1 MAKARSATK
10 DAPQP
15 VTPATEGLEPAD
27 LELPP
32 EGEATYVL
40 QDEPAATGDGQ
51 GGQGTEADKAPAD
64 GDGTRAPEGDTRD
77 RNLRAALKEAR
88 VKRRDLL
95 AELET
100 ERALRR
106 QAEEAR
112 AAADERARNE
122 AARAAR
128 LAKIDEVND
137 LSEAVPLIREDVVLD
152 VEGRVRPVMDRAL
165 ALAVRNSQAVAASKH
180 ADFFDVLE
188 ASGVQAAITLTDG
201 KPGDPD
207 IYRKIFA
214 ESLDPGEDAYRLAQ
228 QLLARQEGRE
238 PTREPDDE
246 AIATFDEPA
255 GDRAQG
261 RREILDQLDRTA
273 QRPRGIG
280 GLPSSGYSGPQKLTR
295 RQIDAM
301 SDQQRSRLPEH
312 VIEWWLSGSEVIQR

>member
-1 MAKARSATK
+1 
-10 DAPQP
+10 
-15 VTPATEGLEPAD
+15 
-27 LELPP
+27 
-32 EGEATYVL
+32 
-40 QDEPAATGDGQ
+40 
-51 GGQGTEADKAPAD
+51 
-64 GDGTRAPEGDTRD
+64 
-77 RNLRAALKEAR
+77 
-88 VKRRDLL
+88 
-95 AELET
+95 
-100 ERALRR
+100 
-106 QAEEAR
+106 
-112 AAADERARNE
+112 
-122 AARAAR
+122 
-128 LAKIDEVND
+128 
-137 LSEAVPLIREDVVLD
+137 
-152 VEGRVRPVMDRAL
+152 
-165 ALAVRNSQAVAASKH
+165 
-180 ADFFDVLE
+180 VLE

-261 RREILDQLDRTA
+261 RREILDQL
-273 QRPRGIG
+273 